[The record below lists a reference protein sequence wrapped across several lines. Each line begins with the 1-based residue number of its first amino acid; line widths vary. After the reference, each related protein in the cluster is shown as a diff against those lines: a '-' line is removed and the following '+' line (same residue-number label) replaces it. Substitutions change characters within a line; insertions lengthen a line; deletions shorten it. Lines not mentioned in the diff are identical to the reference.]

1 MPPGS
6 IGFVGHGRAEPRAAA
21 RVIDPDAG
29 ISLITYGIAFGGGLI
44 SFASPCVLP
53 LVPGYLSI
61 ITGLDV
67 SELEE
72 SKRSNALAVTRDT
85 GLFVLGFGT
94 VFVLLGVSAT
104 SIGSFVFEQQI
115 LLTRVSGAL
124 VLGMALF
131 MLGSIHLQA
140 PWLYQ
145 ERRFHPRLGRYGR
158 AAPTVAGAAF
168 GFGWTPC
175 IGPVLTSILA
185 IAASSG
191 RATSGASLLAVYT
204 LGLGLPFL
212 VTGLLM
218 GRLTGGLRRVQGH
231 LRAIVGTSAVLLA
244 VFGVL
249 LIFNQLIRVTTELQG
264 LLRSIGLESVVEL
277 G

>member
-1 MPPGS
+1 M
-6 IGFVGHGRAEPRAAA
+6 
-21 RVIDPDAG
+21 IDPDGA
-29 ISLITYGIAFGGGLI
+29 ITPVTYAVAFGGGLI

-53 LVPGYLSI
+53 LVPGYLSV

-67 SELEE
+67 GELEE

-85 GLFVLGFGT
+85 GLFVLGFGA

-104 SIGSFVFEQQI
+104 SIGSFVFDQQI

-131 MLGSIHLQA
+131 MLGSIYLQA

-145 ERRFHPRLGRYGR
+145 EMRFHPQLGRYGR

-185 IAASSG
+185 IAAASG
-191 RATSGASLLAVYT
+191 RASTGAALLAAYT

-212 VTGLLM
+212 ITGLLM
-218 GRLTGGLRRVQGH
+218 GRLSTSLRWVQRN
-231 LRAIVGTSAVLLA
+231 LQTIVVASSISLA
-244 VFGVL
+244 LFGVL
-249 LIFNQLIRVTTELQG
+249 LIFNQLIRVTTLLQD
-264 LLRSIGLESVVEL
+264 LLRAIGLDFLVEL

>member
-29 ISLITYGIAFGGGLI
+29 ISPITYGIAFGGGLI

-145 ERRFHPRLGRYGR
+145 ERRFHPRLSRYGR

>member
-1 MPPGS
+1 MIEADS
-6 IGFVGHGRAEPRAAA
+6 VGLVSYA
-21 RVIDPDAG
+21 
-29 ISLITYGIAFGGGLI
+29 LAFGGGLV

-53 LVPGYLSI
+53 VVPGYLSVL
-61 ITGLDV
+61 TGLDV

-72 SKRSNALAVTRDT
+72 SKRSNALPIIRDT
-85 GLFVLGFGT
+85 SLFVGGFGL

-104 SIGSFVFEQQI
+104 AVGGVVLDHQI

-131 MLGSIHLQA
+131 MVGSIYAQA

-145 ERRFHPRLGRYGR
+145 EMRFHPQLGRFGR
-158 AAPTVAGAAF
+158 GAPAVAGVAF

-175 IGPVLTSILA
+175 IGPILTSILA
-185 IAASSG
+185 IAA
-191 RATSGASLLAVYT
+191 TSGEASTGATLLGVYA

-212 VTGLLM
+212 ITGLLF
-218 GRLTGGLRRVQGH
+218 GH
-231 LRAIVGTSAVLLA
+231 LSSSMVWVREHLQHVVLGSSLVLA
-244 VFGVL
+244 GFGVL
-249 LIFNQLIRVTTELQG
+249 LIFNRLIWVTSQLQD
-264 LLRSIGLESVVEL
+264 LLRAVGLGDIVEL

>member
-1 MPPGS
+1 M
-6 IGFVGHGRAEPRAAA
+6 
-21 RVIDPDAG
+21 IDPDGA
-29 ISLITYGIAFGGGLI
+29 ITPVTYAVAFGGGLI

-53 LVPGYLSI
+53 LVPGYLSV

-67 SELEE
+67 GELEE

-85 GLFVLGFGT
+85 GLFVLGFGA

-104 SIGSFVFEQQI
+104 SIGSFVFDQQI
-115 LLTRVSGAL
+115 LLTRISGAM
-124 VLGMALF
+124 VLAMALF
-131 MLGSIHLQA
+131 MLGSIYLQA

-145 ERRFHPRLGRYGR
+145 EMRFHPHLGRYGR

-185 IAASSG
+185 IAAASG
-191 RATSGASLLAVYT
+191 RATTGAALLAAYT

-218 GRLTGGLRRVQGH
+218 GRLSTSLQWVQRN
-231 LRAIVGTSAVLLA
+231 LQTIVIVSSISLA
-244 VFGVL
+244 LFGVL
-249 LIFNQLIRVTTELQG
+249 LIFNQLIRVTTLLQD
-264 LLRSIGLESVVEL
+264 LLRAVGLDFLVEL

>member
-1 MPPGS
+1 M
-6 IGFVGHGRAEPRAAA
+6 
-21 RVIDPDAG
+21 IDPDSG
-29 ISLITYGIAFGGGLI
+29 VSLVQYGVAFGGGLI

-53 LVPGYLSI
+53 VVPGYLSV
-61 ITGLDV
+61 ITGLDMA
-67 SELEE
+67 ELQE

-85 GLFVLGFGT
+85 SLFILGFGS

-104 SIGSFVFEQQI
+104 TIGSFIFDQQI
-115 LLTRVSGAL
+115 LLTRLSGAM
-124 VLGMALF
+124 VLAMALF
-131 MLGSIHLQA
+131 MLGSMYLQA

-145 ERRFHPRLGRYGR
+145 EKRFHPNLGRFGK

-185 IAASSG
+185 IAA
-191 RATSGASLLAVYT
+191 TSGSATTGATLLRVYA

-212 VTGLLM
+212 ILGLLM
-218 GRLTGGLRRVQGH
+218 GRLGGSLQWVQAHMTG
-231 LRAIVGTSAVLLA
+231 IVMTSSIFLA
-244 VFGVL
+244 LFGVL
-249 LIFNQLIRVTTELQG
+249 LISNQLIRITTELQDFM
-264 LLRSIGLESVVEL
+264 RAIGLESLVNL

>member
-21 RVIDPDAG
+21 RVIDADAG
-29 ISLITYGIAFGGGLI
+29 ISPITYGIAFGGGLI

>member
-1 MPPGS
+1 M
-6 IGFVGHGRAEPRAAA
+6 
-21 RVIDPDAG
+21 IDPDGA
-29 ISLITYGIAFGGGLI
+29 ITPVTYAVAFGGGLI

-53 LVPGYLSI
+53 LVPGYLSVV
-61 ITGLDV
+61 TGLDV
-67 SELEE
+67 AELEE

-85 GLFVLGFGT
+85 GLFVLGFGA

-104 SIGSFVFEQQI
+104 SIGSFVFDQQI
-115 LLTRVSGAL
+115 LLTRISGAL
-124 VLGMALF
+124 VLAMALF
-131 MLGSIHLQA
+131 MLGSIYLQA

-145 ERRFHPRLGRYGR
+145 EMRFHPQLGRYGR

-185 IAASSG
+185 IAAASG
-191 RATSGASLLAVYT
+191 RATTGAALLAAYT

-218 GRLTGGLRRVQGH
+218 GRLSTSLQWVQRN
-231 LRAIVGTSAVLLA
+231 LQTIVIVSSISLA
-244 VFGVL
+244 LFGVL
-249 LIFNQLIRVTTELQG
+249 LIFNQLIRVTTLLQD
-264 LLRSIGLESVVEL
+264 LLRAMGLDFLVEL

>member
-1 MPPGS
+1 M
-6 IGFVGHGRAEPRAAA
+6 
-21 RVIDPDAG
+21 IDPDGA
-29 ISLITYGIAFGGGLI
+29 ITPVTYAVAFGGGLI

-53 LVPGYLSI
+53 LVPGYLSV

-67 SELEE
+67 GELEE

-85 GLFVLGFGT
+85 GLFVLGFGA

-104 SIGSFVFEQQI
+104 SIGSFVFDQQI

-131 MLGSIHLQA
+131 MLGSIYLQA

-145 ERRFHPRLGRYGR
+145 EMRFHPQLGRYGR

-185 IAASSG
+185 IAAASG
-191 RATSGASLLAVYT
+191 RASTGAALLAAYT

-212 VTGLLM
+212 ITGLLM
-218 GRLTGGLRRVQGH
+218 GRLSTSLRWVQRN
-231 LRAIVGTSAVLLA
+231 LQTIVVVSSISLA
-244 VFGVL
+244 LFGVL
-249 LIFNQLIRVTTELQG
+249 LIFNQLIRVTTLLQD
-264 LLRSIGLESVVEL
+264 LLRAIGLDFLVEL